1 LRSALNA
8 IGSVHYYITA
18 METGAV
24 CKGGKFMIKHGRGST
39 PALFFTFKPDAPPL
53 DYPAGVEPTCNLVGP
68 RMPRELVSVIINNGC
83 FFDGL
88 EESLAKDWRTV
99 DEIKDSL
106 TSAFQWATS
115 EGVLCEENMRG
126 IRFNLEDLVLHTDAI
141 HRGGGQLIPTARR
154 CYYACLLSAGEF
166 WLVWIKPLFTG
177 VRPRGS
183 PPPASLVFLATAAI
197 WQAVFALWS
206 MHSYLLAVDLTTAE
220 AFAALRSDGVLPLLT
235 APAQYRRG
243 RPSSATRLQRL
254 IQPALWHNALLPWQ
268 SLRQV
273 VTLLWHPQPAGPD

>member
-1 LRSALNA
+1 MVALVVL
-8 IGSVHYYITA
+8 GV
-18 METGAV
+18 GLV
-24 CKGGKFMIKHGRGST
+24 Q
-39 PALFFTFKPDAPPL
+39 LPL
-53 DYPAGVEPTCNLVGP
+53 LMD
-68 RMPRELVSVIINNGC
+68 M
-83 FFDGL
+83 
-88 EESLAKDWRTV
+88 
-99 DEIKDSL
+99 L
-106 TSAFQWATS
+106 TSAVATRHHAAAS
-115 EGVLCEENMRG
+115 RAVARIVVAATLALFVGAIATFFAHHFPRLVDQDGWLPALGHTAALLYLWIAALVHYGHACLCR
-126 IRFNLEDLVLHTDAI
+126 
-141 HRGGGQLIPTARR
+141 PTAAMLRHKTVPDFDHR
-154 CYYACLLSAGEF
+154 CPFTMNLVWRDNTHSFYFFLTFVLVGISYACLLSAGEF